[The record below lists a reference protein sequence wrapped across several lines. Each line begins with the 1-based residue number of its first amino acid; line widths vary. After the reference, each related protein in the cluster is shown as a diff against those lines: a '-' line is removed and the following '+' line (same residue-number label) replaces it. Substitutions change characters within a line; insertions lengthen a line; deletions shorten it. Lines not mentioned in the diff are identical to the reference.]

1 MSDVEKKSFGHKI
14 RKYTL
19 IFFLL
24 ALFFW
29 VCVYAT
35 TVVNS
40 EGKVITMKAVVVIPA
55 LVFSALFLF
64 LGNIMLKLCPK
75 CGKNV
80 LAEVGKS
87 DVDRYS
93 TAETR
98 ESLSGN
104 NVVKKHVHIRVE
116 EGNILLKCDDCG
128 YETTERY
135 KIKREV

>member
-1 MSDVEKKSFGHKI
+1 MV
-14 RKYTL
+14 
-19 IFFLL
+19 FLL
-24 ALFFW
+24 KPNQFLELNIIQKTP
-29 VCVYAT
+29 VK
-35 TVVNS
+35 S
-40 EGKVITMKAVVVIPA
+40 EHSSSDEVLGKI
-55 LVFSALFLF
+55 
-64 LGNIMLKLCPK
+64 
-75 CGKNV
+75 
-80 LAEVGKS
+80 GKS

-93 TAETR
+93 TAEAR